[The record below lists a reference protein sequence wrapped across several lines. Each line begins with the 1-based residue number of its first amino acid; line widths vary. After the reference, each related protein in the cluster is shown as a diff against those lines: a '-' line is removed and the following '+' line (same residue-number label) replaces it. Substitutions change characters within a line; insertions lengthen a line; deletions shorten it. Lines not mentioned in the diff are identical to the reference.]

1 MKNLGILIS
10 GRGSNMESI
19 LKAIKKQKIPIN
31 PAVVISNKSNAKGL
45 TIAKKMGVQ
54 TVVIDSSKYKGNR
67 LQFDKEI
74 ISILRKYK
82 VTPTNGLV
90 CLAGFMRIISPYFIK
105 EYKNKILNIHPAL
118 LPAFPGL
125 DAQKQAIEFGAK
137 YSGCTVHFVDEG
149 VDTGPII
156 IQEIVKIG
164 NNDTEKTLTKKI
176 LVKEFDKLEVKDAV
190 DFATNL
196 VTWADV
202 IRKSFFEGAIDELIS
217 TRRLVHI
224 AQAYKMF
231 DNKLKAIEMC
241 VARFDSETKA
251 TFLDLYTKVDAE
263 AEAYEDAIDEEE
275 QLILENLEENSIVFS
290 PYKPFQLLLQ
300 EGAVNLV

>member
-45 TIAKKMGVQ
+45 AIAKKMGVQ
-54 TVVIDSSKYKGNR
+54 TVVIDSSKYKGKR

-74 ISILRKYK
+74 IATLRKYN
-82 VTPTNGLV
+82 VTPANGLV
-90 CLAGFMRIISPYFIK
+90 CLAGFMRIISPHFIK

-156 IQEIVKIG
+156 IQEIVKIRDK
-164 NNDTEKTLTKKI
+164 DTEKTLTKKI
-176 LVKEFDKLEVKDAV
+176 LTKEHEIYPKAVELFAKKKLSIKGRRV
-190 DFATNL
+190 
-196 VTWADV
+196 
-202 IRKSFFEGAIDELIS
+202 RIS
-217 TRRLVHI
+217 
-224 AQAYKMF
+224 
-231 DNKLKAIEMC
+231 
-241 VARFDSETKA
+241 S
-251 TFLDLYTKVDAE
+251 
-263 AEAYEDAIDEEE
+263 
-275 QLILENLEENSIVFS
+275 
-290 PYKPFQLLLQ
+290 
-300 EGAVNLV
+300 